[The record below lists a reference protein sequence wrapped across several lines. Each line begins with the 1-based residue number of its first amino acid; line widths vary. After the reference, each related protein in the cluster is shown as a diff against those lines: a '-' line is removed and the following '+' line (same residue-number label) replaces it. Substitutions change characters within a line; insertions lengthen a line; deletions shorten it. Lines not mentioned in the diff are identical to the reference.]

1 MPAGATCSAA
11 LSRKN
16 SVSSTASGLAVR
28 GSAARGSRPV
38 ASGTGRVPRL
48 EDVDRLVAPVA
59 FADLAIEEGVGVG
72 VLADDLLGPDRL
84 VALAPALGGVVHDLL
99 AQLEDAVHER
109 LGARRAAG
117 HVDVDRH
124 ELVGRDD
131 RVVVED
137 AHRGGA

>member
-1 MPAGATCSAA
+1 MAAGGTCSAA

-28 GSAARGSRPV
+28 RSAARSSRPV
-38 ASGTGRVPRL
+38 ASGTCRVPRL
-48 EDVDRLVAPVA
+48 EDVDGLAAPVA
-59 FADLAIEEGVGVG
+59 LADLAIRERIHVG

-84 VALAPALGGVVHDLL
+84 VALAPALGRVVHDLL

-124 ELVGRDD
+124 E
-131 RVVVED
+131 
-137 AHRGGA
+137 